1 MSLEQAMVTLT
12 ESINQLIASL
22 GAKPPVASVVG
33 ATVTGTD
40 LPTLVADTASDTEQG
55 KAGKKTYIFM
65 KKSKKGFIV
74 QKGELLPVMDSTT
87 VSVGKTQWL
96 ELCKQY
102 NLDPETGDTPKST
115 ATASVDDLDDE
126 PVTTKA
132 AAPVDDLDDEP
143 VTNKVVADDDFNLDD
158 EPVTAVDPTQ
168 ALKDKL
174 IEVVKK
180 TGQTELV
187 RKILA
192 KLEVQNADQL
202 KADHVERGIK
212 ICEAAIAKYA
222 K

>member
-12 ESINQLIASL
+12 ESINQLITSL
-22 GAKPPVASVVG
+22 GAKPPVAAVVG
-33 ATVTGTD
+33 ATVTND
-40 LPTLVADTASDTEQG
+40 LPALTADTAEGQG

-74 QKGELLPVMDSTT
+74 QKGELLPVMDEST

-102 NLDPETGDTPKST
+102 NLDPETGDTPKAAPVT
-115 ATASVDDLDDE
+115 TVDDLDEE
-126 PVTTKA
+126 PVT
-132 AAPVDDLDDEP
+132 AAPVDDLDEEP
-143 VTNKVVADDDFNLDD
+143 VTSNKGAATEDDFDFDD
-158 EPVTAVDPTQ
+158 EPAPVDPTQ

-187 RKILA
+187 RKILT

-202 KADHVERGIK
+202 KAEHVERGIK
-212 ICEAAIAKYA
+212 ICEAAIAKYG